1 MPFLGI
7 SWAIEGIP
15 PHVRGLFP
23 LSYATCSVGI
33 TLWITMFVKSRRSRR
48 PKSRAR
54 RLGSASSAGE
64 LVEDRFG
71 LALAPPADAWLAS
84 TGAVSREGREV
95 HAMIAKWPGLRPTS
109 PATHARSAW
118 LHLKDCSS
126 KLERWEA
133 HDPFAFFAN
142 GCCAAGCAFRQA
154 PGMPRLHSSRSS
166 RETYHRG
173 ISPALPGSHKP
184 PRQDHERI
192 RRRR

>member
-23 LSYATCSVGI
+23 LPYATCSVGI
-33 TLWITMFVKSRRSRR
+33 ALWITMLVKSRRSRR

-95 HAMIAKWPGLRPTS
+95 RDDREVAGPETDLTCHSRAQRVAPPERLLQQAGAVGS
-109 PATHARSAW
+109 ARSLRVLRQRLLRSRLRLPAGPRHAAAT
-118 LHLKDCSS
+118 L
-126 KLERWEA
+126 
-133 HDPFAFFAN
+133 FAIFARN
-142 GCCAAGCAFRQA
+142 VPPGNLAGAAGFSQA
-154 PGMPRLHSSRSS
+154 AP
-166 RETYHRG
+166 
-173 ISPALPGSHKP
+173 PGS
-184 PRQDHERI
+184 
-192 RRRR
+192 

>member
-33 TLWITMFVKSRRSRR
+33 TLWITMLVKSRRSRR

-95 HAMIAKWPGLRPTS
+95 RDDREVAGPETDLTCHSRAQRVAPPERLLQQAGAVGS
-109 PATHARSAW
+109 ARSLRVLRQRLLRSRLRLPAGPRHAAAT
-118 LHLKDCSS
+118 L
-126 KLERWEA
+126 
-133 HDPFAFFAN
+133 FAIFARN
-142 GCCAAGCAFRQA
+142 VPPGNLAGAAGFSQA
-154 PGMPRLHSSRSS
+154 AP
-166 RETYHRG
+166 
-173 ISPALPGSHKP
+173 PGS
-184 PRQDHERI
+184 
-192 RRRR
+192 

>member
-23 LSYATCSVGI
+23 LPYATCSVGI
-33 TLWITMFVKSRRSRR
+33 ALWITMLVKSRRSRR

-64 LVEDRFG
+64 LVENRFG

-84 TGAVSREGREV
+84 TRSCFARRTRSSRDDREV
-95 HAMIAKWPGLRPTS
+95 TGPETDLTCHSRAQRV
-109 PATHARSAW
+109 